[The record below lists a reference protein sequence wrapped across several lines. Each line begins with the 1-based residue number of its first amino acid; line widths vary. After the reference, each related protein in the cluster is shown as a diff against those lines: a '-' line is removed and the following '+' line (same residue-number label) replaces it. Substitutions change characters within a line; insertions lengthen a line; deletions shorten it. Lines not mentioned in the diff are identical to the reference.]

1 MTLFQARLEKIKA
14 RNIQVGEECMDNME
28 DDEEKDVL
36 IFDIGGG
43 INITIKKEN
52 VMFLN
57 IHLKP

>member
-1 MTLFQARLEKIKA
+1 
-14 RNIQVGEECMDNME
+14 MDNLE